1 MNNDFTTTCISSYK
15 IEFDVEVVHKIT
27 EDALHKIYKEATI
40 PVVS

>member
-1 MNNDFTTTCISSYK
+1 MILQLYASLSFK
-15 IEFDVEVVHKIT
+15 IKDVEIVHKIT

>member
-1 MNNDFTTTCISSYK
+1 MREYLQLYASLSFK
-15 IEFDVEVVHKIT
+15 IKDVEIVYKIT